1 MQVTIAPFMQP
12 VRGGIVAPAEKVEQ
26 RWINWISV
34 KGVLQR
40 DRTAVWR
47 YVMLSLRRLGDL

>member
-26 RWINWISV
+26 HWINVSV
-34 KGVLQR
+34 KKVLQR
-40 DRTAVWR
+40 DKPAVWC

>member
-26 RWINWISV
+26 RWINVSV
-34 KGVLQR
+34 KGVLQQ

-47 YVMLSLRRLGDL
+47 YDMLSLQRLGDL